1 MAVKIVD
8 ASALTACCSTSR
20 KRQPSPTDGRT
31 EVSWRPLCWASI
43 AEVDHAD
50 TLRLAEAFGL
60 SSYDAEARRR
70 TRDPRPTAAN
80 RRDGTGLVRFD
91 SKLDLRPTRS
101 LPAHGLARCA
111 ARGQAPRSNLG
122 PAARPHGIASS
133 RDALL
138 AMTSIFTRGR
148 IPLPIPLP
156 GCENPLP
163 DSLAKSAQDADSTEI
178 FAARRGL
185 FGG

>member
-60 SSYDAEARRR
+60 SSYDAAYLWLAQKLAAELVTLDQRLQTAGMAR
-70 TRDPRPTAAN
+70 D
-80 RRDGTGLVRFD
+80 
-91 SKLDLRPTRS
+91 
-101 LPAHGLARCA
+101 
-111 ARGQAPRSNLG
+111 
-122 PAARPHGIASS
+122 
-133 RDALL
+133 
-138 AMTSIFTRGR
+138 
-148 IPLPIPLP
+148 
-156 GCENPLP
+156 
-163 DSLAKSAQDADSTEI
+163 
-178 FAARRGL
+178 
-185 FGG
+185 